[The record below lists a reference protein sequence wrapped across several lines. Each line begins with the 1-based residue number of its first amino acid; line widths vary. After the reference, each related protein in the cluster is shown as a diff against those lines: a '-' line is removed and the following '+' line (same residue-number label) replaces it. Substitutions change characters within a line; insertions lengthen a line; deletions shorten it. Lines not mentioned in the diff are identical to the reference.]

1 LTKVLLDNTNEKLLV
16 LSFTNHALD
25 QFIEDL
31 MDTGIDSDMIVRLG
45 SKSTSRTAPLLL
57 STQNDIGVQRSK
69 ARYELIDYQRAR
81 MSDLREKIDEHST
94 DFQGDISPD
103 ELLQY
108 LQFSQA
114 DGHFYD
120 ALSLPERT
128 EGDTIVGPKGKKM
141 QSDYLLQRWKAG
153 KDAGAFAANDLNS
166 DSSRVWQ
173 LSKSKRLDKIKQ
185 WENDIRQENVLELA
199 THIKAFNKSQK
210 TLQNLWK
217 EKTEHIL
224 QTKRII
230 ACTTTAASMY
240 ASEIHSAA
248 PGIIVVEEAGE
259 ILESHILAA
268 MVPTTKQ
275 LIQIGDHKQLRPK
288 VKSFKLSV
296 ESGSGYDLNRS
307 LFERLMLQG
316 RPSCTLLNQH
326 RMRPEIS
333 ELIRH
338 NYPALY
344 DAPNTHNRPHLL
356 GFQSDVIFVN
366 HSHLEAKH
374 NVLLDKWDP
383 NMKSSKQNVYEADM
397 VLKCVRYLGQQ
408 NYKTDNIV
416 ILTPYLV
423 RTTYLTSEY
432 CSLLTFTGSTI
443 VITR

>member
-1 LTKVLLDNTNEKLLV
+1 MFVLGTGKSLVGALLTKVLLDNTDETLLV
-16 LSFTNHALD
+16 LSYTNHALD
-25 QFIEDL
+25 QFTEDL
-31 MDTGIDSDMIVRLG
+31 MDIGIDSNKIVRLG
-45 SKSTSRTAPLLL
+45 SKSTLQTAPLLL
-57 STQNDIGVQRSK
+57 SAQSDISIERRRGRF
-69 ARYELIDYQRAR
+69 ELIDFQKAR
-81 MSDLREKIDEHST
+81 MNDLLEKIDEHST
-94 DFQGDISPD
+94 DFFQDKLSPD
-103 ELLQY
+103 QVFQH
-108 LQFSQA
+108 LQFSQE

-120 ALSLPERT
+120 ALSLPEKS
-128 EGDTIVGPKGKKM
+128 EGETVVGPKGKKM
-141 QSDYLLQRWKAG
+141 QPDYLLQRWKSG
-153 KDAGAFAANDLNS
+153 KNAGAFDASQSNS
-166 DSSRVWQ
+166 NWSSVWK
-173 LSKSKRLDKIKQ
+173 LKKSERLDKVKQ
-185 WENDIRQENVLELA
+185 WENDIRQEKLLELI
-199 THIKAFNKSQK
+199 THIKDFNKSQK
-210 TLQNLWK
+210 TLQRLRK
-217 EKTEHIL
+217 QKTESIL
-224 QTKRII
+224 QSKRII

-240 ASEIHSAA
+240 ASEIQSAA
-248 PGIIVVEEAGE
+248 PGIVVVEEAGE

-268 MVPTTKQ
+268 MGPTTKQ

-296 ESGSGYDLNRS
+296 ESGKGYDLNRS

-316 RPSCTLLNQH
+316 HPSCTLLNQH

-344 DAPNTHNRPHLL
+344 DAPGTHNRPHLL

-366 HSHLEAKH
+366 HSQPEAKH

-423 RTTYLTSEY
+423 RTL
-432 CSLLTFTGSTI
+432 
-443 VITR
+443 